1 MGHSR
6 FVRVKRALGGF
17 VGSPGGWWRVV
28 VGWAKGAETP
38 QNRRVVDFWPVSS
51 GHGSYQY
58 VRYGGRQF
66 GAPTWGSVRAATMAN
81 AATIVAATA
90 NSTFFYI

>member
-6 FVRVKRALGGF
+6 FVRVKCALGGF

-28 VGWAKGAETP
+28 VGWAKGAETRLDRLLVGVRP
-38 QNRRVVDFWPVSS
+38 VVS

-66 GAPTWGSVRAATMAN
+66 VGTMWGSARAATMAN
-81 AATIVAATA
+81 DARPRIRH
-90 NSTFFYI
+90 F